1 MINWIVSYM
10 SALNSNIDKRS
21 EIGLT
26 DSCRSILPSG
36 VGKMGSE
43 SETRRFPGRLFRL
56 ELPVAGLLGF
66 LHEEDKF
73 GAFLSRPGH
82 GKPRQEARRIHC

>member
-1 MINWIVSYM
+1 M
-10 SALNSNIDKRS
+10 SALNSSIDKRS

-26 DSCRSILPSG
+26 GSCQSILPSG
-36 VGKMGSE
+36 ARKMGSE
-43 SETRRFPGRLFRL
+43 SETRRFPQRLFRA

-66 LHEEDKF
+66 LHEEDKL

-82 GKPRQEARRIHC
+82 GKPRQEARQYSLLTVS